1 MPQQVLSILIKFF
14 GRQENSAH
22 LVDLA
27 DAATEVLIIS
37 NNDCLIEDYLENE
50 LLYLLWTTC

>member
-1 MPQQVLSILIKFF
+1 MPQQVLSTLIKFF

-27 DAATEVLIIS
+27 DAATHVLMTS
-37 NNDCLIEDYLENE
+37 NNGCLNEDYLENE
-50 LLYLLWTTC
+50 LLYRLWTTC

>member
-1 MPQQVLSILIKFF
+1 MPWQALSTLIKFF

-27 DAATEVLIIS
+27 DAATNVLMTS
-37 NNDCLIEDYLENE
+37 NNDCLNEDYLENE
-50 LLYLLWTTC
+50 LL